1 LNASEKAADGKI
13 SEAVVTTVGATRAEG
28 AAKLVRA

>member
-1 LNASEKAADGKI
+1 EKPASGAV
-13 SEAVVTTVGATRAEG
+13 SEAIVTTIGATRAEG